1 MVAEYID
8 RATTGTNDDRE
19 QFQKM
24 IEDSNKKCF
33 EFVLV
38 YQLDRFAR
46 NRYDSAT
53 YKNKLKK
60 NGVRVIS
67 AKENISDDA
76 SGILM
81 ESVLEGMAEYYSVEL
96 SQKVKRGMAI
106 NGEKCLYNGGN
117 IEIGLKVDKESRHYQ
132 IDEETAPTVRKIFE
146 MYRSGST
153 IAQIMQYLK
162 SIGITYTKG
171 RIRNVL
177 ENKKYIGTYTYKG
190 KETPNVIPQIID
202 NELFED
208 VQKILVKNKKSR
220 SRLKTKTEYI
230 LTTKLFCG
238 HCKDMMVGISG
249 TSRNGKVHNYY
260 SCNNSRRKKCN
271 KQNVTKEYI
280 ENIVVEKTRN
290 ILTDEHINEIANKV
304 YELAQKEMNDNTN
317 LKRLQKQLKENEQQ
331 NKNLIDSLKMC
342 NIDSIRQSIFDEI
355 QVMEEKHKEIEKD
368 LLLEEMQ
375 NVDITIPEIKF
386 FLNEMRKGNVED
398 IRYRKMLVNTL
409 INKVYLYDDNIT
421 FIFNS
426 QSRPYNEKIPN
437 IKELEQKL
445 EGVQECSYKVR
456 PAPPHHK

>member
-1 MVAEYID
+1 
-8 RATTGTNDDRE
+8 
-19 QFQKM
+19 M

-249 TSRNGKVHNYY
+249 TSRSGKVHNYY
-260 SCNNSRRKKCN
+260 SCNNSRRKKCH
-271 KQNVTKEYI
+271 KQNVPKDYI
-280 ENIVVEKTRN
+280 ENVVVENARN
-290 ILTDEHINEIANKV
+290 ILTDKHINEISNKV

-342 NIDSIRQSIFDEI
+342 NVDSIRQSIFDEI
-355 QVMEEKHKEIEKD
+355 QVMEERHKEIEKD

-398 IRYRKMLVNTL
+398 MRYRKMLVNTL

-445 EGVQECSYKVR
+445 EEVQECSYKVR
-456 PAPPHHK
+456 PAPPHHNKNG

>member
-1 MVAEYID
+1 
-8 RATTGTNDDRE
+8 
-19 QFQKM
+19 M

-249 TSRNGKVHNYY
+249 TSRSGKVHNYY
-260 SCNNSRRKKCN
+260 SCNNSRRKKCH
-271 KQNVTKEYI
+271 KQNVPKDYI
-280 ENIVVEKTRN
+280 ENVVVENARN
-290 ILTDEHINEIANKV
+290 ILTDKHINEISNKV

-342 NIDSIRQSIFDEI
+342 NVDSIRQSIFDEI
-355 QVMEEKHKEIEKD
+355 QVMEERHKEIEKD

-398 IRYRKMLVNTL
+398 MRYRKMLVNTL

-445 EGVQECSYKVR
+445 EEVQECSYKVR
-456 PAPPHHK
+456 PAPPRPAPP